1 MSGRQTQTAH
11 AEADGH
17 AGKAGMAS
25 MRHRKRCRG
34 PHVLKSAPTSG
45 ASFIVVAATS

>member
-1 MSGRQTQTAH
+1 VRELSETLEAANADGRA

-34 PHVLKSAPTSG
+34 PRAL
-45 ASFIVVAATS
+45 